1 MINKI
6 IENMQQDLSQIL
18 TENQMEALSQVLN
31 KHLSALA
38 VDNGTSTWGFITIPV
53 YNSFEL
59 NLLLNDIR
67 DNACETRPYIYIST
81 NNS

>member
-6 IENMQQDLSQIL
+6 IENIQQDLSQIL

-38 VDNGTSTWGFITIPV
+38 VDNGTST
-53 YNSFEL
+53 
-59 NLLLNDIR
+59 
-67 DNACETRPYIYIST
+67 
-81 NNS
+81 